1 MTADRCSEALA
12 EARRWLGT
20 PFCHR
25 ASVRGAG
32 ADCLGL
38 VRGVWRALDDREPGV
53 PPPYAPDW
61 AETAGD
67 ERLQQALARHLFRR
81 PAEAARAGDVLLF
94 RIREAGPAKH
104 LGILSRA
111 APGAFIHAY
120 PRHGVVETAL
130 SAPWARRAVAAFAF
144 P

>member
-1 MTADRCSEALA
+1 MADRCSEALA

-20 PFCHR
+20 PYCHR
-25 ASVRGAG
+25 ASVRGTG

-38 VRGVWRALDDREPGV
+38 VRGVWRVLNPAV
-53 PPPYAPDW
+53 PVVLPPYSPDW
-61 AETAGD
+61 AEADGG
-67 ERLQQALARHLFRR
+67 ERLWRALALHMREQ
-81 PAEAARAGDVLLF
+81 PDGAARAGDVLLF
-94 RIREAGPAKH
+94 RVRDRGAAKH

-111 APGAFIHAY
+111 APSAFIHSY

-130 SAPWARRAVAAFAF
+130 SAPWGRRVVASFAF